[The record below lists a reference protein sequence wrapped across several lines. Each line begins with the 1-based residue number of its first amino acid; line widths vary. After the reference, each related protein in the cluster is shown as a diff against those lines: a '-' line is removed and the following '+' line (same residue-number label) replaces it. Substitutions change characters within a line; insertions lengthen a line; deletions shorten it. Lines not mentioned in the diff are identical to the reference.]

1 MPVEFTSVLSADGA
15 PAKKKGAQTSF
26 DAMAEAEQALK
37 EWQIAQEKKK
47 NPSGNITLPTWSTL
61 KEARQQAAEKK
72 KVTYQKLN
80 SAKKL
85 ADVREQQWEKLNAI
99 YERDKK
105 SLEEIEPVRKELEK
119 FKYLANDYQEK
130 ISRMEA
136 FRTQHQLNPTYENS
150 ENFYAAMEEVTRW
163 ENDHK
168 RDLEK
173 YNRLYQ
179 EYDTV
184 VKEYN
189 RAAES
194 LNRYGPAAQDAVKT
208 YANLFDSYDW
218 ANQDGLSDAVKQ
230 DYAKLEK
237 SREEAEKQAL
247 AEYKD
252 QLLAQ
257 KNDLENQLRGSARN
271 LLQGGDFFQNLKNQ
285 RDVQGEI
292 DTVRGELQILEERES
307 AEKAEQEARSDP
319 QFKNNAKK
327 GARIVDKY
335 LKIIMNS
342 GNLDSYEEYNAMTDE
357 QKEIYS
363 YYMYSDPEK
372 ANAYK
377 QGISKEINQT
387 LAAKRQNLMEQSI
400 EENPTL
406 AGLSTLITRPFT
418 TGRITAEALAS
429 LGQDGSRIADPNTR
443 GQAQLRAEESARQ
456 ASLKQTDNPVLQ
468 TLGQAGYA
476 IADMAPALVANAYLP
491 GAGTAYMGLMGGS
504 GGYADAASRGLTNRQ
519 ALTFGAT
526 SAVVSTALEKIGLDK
541 IGAAFA
547 GGKKPATQLLRQIA
561 GSFLAE
567 GSEEAAENVAQTIYD
582 EVISGTK
589 SARNQ
594 AIQQYMSQGMSR
606 EEAEKRAWM
615 DMGKDTL
622 NAFIVG
628 GLAGGA
634 MSGAG
639 GVANNLLPS
648 TSQQLQD
655 MGLTRAEAENLV
667 NSQRPEREYSIQS
680 LEDGR
685 KYVKADR
692 QVISGDNPKQ
702 WASQVT
708 NYINQQIRNGQDV
721 SLLTDDGDILQI
733 TRDTAG
739 KARFRNLVQQENG
752 KMLPMS
758 DEAYAAKLRAEG
770 HVDELARISSRGKY
784 TIPDRDGKHGE
795 MASDGW
801 NYRTA
806 YFEDSNGDYYQLKI
820 SVANNGEKA
829 TIYNINRMV
838 QKEKPR
844 SASGTSTQG
853 GALWGSKA
861 QADGNET
868 YSLSLPSNGGEVN
881 TGAEEKITAL
891 SNDLGVA
898 TVFDDTLPQSVN
910 GYYDTQTGEIH
921 INPNA
926 DVNTVFSHELAHSL
940 ENTSA
945 YQKLKSLV
953 LNELGDEAETLRQ
966 QKTELYN
973 RLGKELDVDSE
984 LVADYISQNLFTDAD
999 SIRRVA
1005 EADRG
1010 LATRIK
1016 NWITRM
1022 IAKVTGKSEK
1032 AFLTRAEDLYSQ
1044 ALQEA
1049 SQGHEAVSLK
1059 STQQAEVNAQGE
1071 AAEAGSEAKNYSV
1084 SADQQVDR
1092 LRRENQE
1099 LRRQMTRTSENM
1111 VNPSRLKSTVR
1122 QLLRGYSSQYP
1133 SSSLESDLNDLY
1145 TLMGNEE
1152 VQRNGETV
1160 ARSYEAVK
1168 SEAMD
1173 IAKKILDGSEVLNGS
1188 QEYQDIVG
1196 LLKSNSLYIPEN
1208 IRRDIDGG
1216 YAGFQRAHRSEINFQ
1231 QDGQPIEELWQT
1243 LESEYPG
1250 LFTEEYINPGD
1261 MVNRLGEVLTRLKPS
1276 KTNPFTDGQADFAT
1290 EQEFLAND
1298 IMERF
1303 YSIPQRAPTF
1313 ADKQAAKLVREK
1325 IRSRKQ
1331 LDAEKNRG
1339 QARVQK
1345 VREENRA
1352 KRIELKK
1359 ASSEKVKQARADERD
1374 KGQKRLKELKVR
1386 HKELDDA
1393 ARDRRYRADTRQKI
1407 QRHVADLS
1415 HKLLHPSDK
1424 SHIPDELTQPV
1435 ANLLDAVNLESTF
1448 STMLGQDGKLHRV
1461 APDEGAPT
1469 KRTQAFREL
1478 REAYVK
1484 IANNPRYKNEMV
1496 IDPDLQAN
1504 IDAVIAMKD
1513 IRLQDMT
1520 QEQLNTVWATVAA
1533 VEHSISTANQL
1544 FAEGRYKTLEAQAKA
1559 VYDGLQ
1565 MQKTKVERRGPVG
1578 AVDRLLNIEN
1588 VTPFDYF
1595 HEWGEGGDAL
1605 FAAARAAQDTQIRDY
1620 VDVQN
1625 FLADV
1630 VTGKEIKKWRETR
1643 SETFRV
1649 NGKSINLTI
1658 PQKMA
1663 LYLLDQREQGRKHI
1677 YGGGIEQGAVTV
1689 KGNKVE
1695 KSTEP
1700 VRVTPEDVKRITS
1713 TLTDRQKEVADSLGK
1728 YMSTYLAERGNLVS
1742 MQLYGYQKFTES
1754 NYFPINVDPNYTAR
1768 QLGETQ
1774 VQGRIEGKG
1783 FTKALEQNAGNPLV
1797 LYDIFS
1803 TFAKHAA
1810 EMTSYH
1816 AWLPFL
1822 KDAERVYNFRMGDG
1836 FSGSISEQISRV
1848 LGSGGAKYFEN
1859 FIADLNGQANL
1870 RNDFDASALLSNYK
1884 RAAVGA
1890 NLRVIIQQPTAYF
1903 RALAVL
1909 DSQDLAKGVFT
1920 PKKWELVKRWAPIA
1934 QWKDW
1939 GYFEVNTG
1947 RQLEDV
1953 ILDTDSRFE
1962 KFQQGLMAAAGKADE
1977 VTWTRLW
1984 GACESYVKRKFKEIS
1999 VGSDQ
2004 YYMKVAE
2011 KFNEV
2016 VDRTQVVDSVLH
2028 RTQIMRSP
2036 STLNK
2041 MASAFMGEPSK
2052 TYNLLRTALRDVK
2065 AARPGAKGKAAKM
2078 FYHAS
2083 LGFLISGTVNAAAAS
2098 VIDALRDD
2106 DEDETYLEKWWQA
2119 FSGLQGDEEDWTE
2132 VLQNLLSGNVADN
2145 LNILNMIPYVKDI
2158 LSLYQGY
2165 SVDRMDMAAADDFMN
2180 AAGKF
2185 MKALRD
2191 EGKTSLY
2198 KALTDLAGQ
2207 AARLLG
2213 IPVTNILRDGG
2224 AITQTVIRG
2233 INNPLI
2239 TYKYNQLSAP
2249 VEKNQGMYYDLL
2261 WRALRDGDENGY
2273 KIVRDD
2279 MINNHGL
2286 TFADIRSAMK
2296 ERFKEE
2302 WQENP
2307 DIASNLSLMEQVG
2320 VTAETIKEW
2329 KQDAFKKQWEADPSI
2344 AGDTAAMEAAGVTE
2358 DTIKAWQISKWKES
2372 GYVEDMKKL
2381 GEDLDAVEAVV
2392 RKINSTTN
2400 SADQRTYIRN
2410 SDLSQAAKAILY
2422 RKIAGETDAEVL
2434 DYFSEQGWDTVE
2446 AYRALDAMAGDGI
2459 KSLDKIQTLLVSGLT
2474 DMEIDYMLEQKVL
2487 SEERYAEMHNLVNTG
2502 MTIRDYMAAYETYLI
2517 LRDDETE
2524 GITASDRATKFSQW
2538 LDQQQFTQ
2546 AQKDALKDEFSFFSI
2561 IRAGETKYDRFTKA
2575 GLTPDTATFLEEMIS
2590 GLKPIGDSEKVTST
2604 QQALAIS
2611 GASIS
2616 DSDKLKALSVVMDDD
2631 TYPKVEEAYQNGIA
2645 PGIYVPYRYAM
2656 GKIHSDKDKNG
2667 ESIKKGYGTA
2677 KSKKMTYIDNLD
2689 LPVELKDYLYL
2700 QEWKESTIDEA
2711 PWYGGERYEGP
2722 LFDDEEVAEISQP
2735 TESYNDPNQ
2744 AYLPVES
2751 FSSTR
2756 VSQRF
2761 GSGHTGTDITPSGDN
2776 PTEPIHAR
2784 QNGTVTWTQ
2793 TGYGNLYGQS
2803 GVEGT
2808 NASYGNLVQITY
2820 EDGSY
2825 DIMAHLSDVAVQEG
2839 DQVVAGQQIGNM
2851 GNSGWSTGPHLHFE
2865 MHAADGSL
2873 IDSTAYLE
2881 GEPMNSPIGGTRGSG
2896 YTSGGSGSDSSKT
2909 SSSGKKSSGSKLK
2922 TINLTTGRDSMRS
2935 VPKAPKMTTSRA
2947 KAIALPTVKSIT
2959 KNALAGGAAGISV
2972 PEVGGIESR
2981 VSREGGDV
2989 RFIKL

>member
-1 MPVEFTSVLSADGA
+1 MQDWGSVA
-15 PAKKKGAQTSF
+15 
-26 DAMAEAEQALK
+26 
-37 EWQIAQEKKK
+37 
-47 NPSGNITLPTWSTL
+47 
-61 KEARQQAAEKK
+61 
-72 KVTYQKLN
+72 
-80 SAKKL
+80 
-85 ADVREQQWEKLNAI
+85 
-99 YERDKK
+99 
-105 SLEEIEPVRKELEK
+105 
-119 FKYLANDYQEK
+119 
-130 ISRMEA
+130 
-136 FRTQHQLNPTYENS
+136 
-150 ENFYAAMEEVTRW
+150 
-163 ENDHK
+163 
-168 RDLEK
+168 
-173 YNRLYQ
+173 
-179 EYDTV
+179 
-184 VKEYN
+184 
-189 RAAES
+189 
-194 LNRYGPAAQDAVKT
+194 
-208 YANLFDSYDW
+208 
-218 ANQDGLSDAVKQ
+218 
-230 DYAKLEK
+230 
-237 SREEAEKQAL
+237 
-247 AEYKD
+247 
-252 QLLAQ
+252 
-257 KNDLENQLRGSARN
+257 
-271 LLQGGDFFQNLKNQ
+271 
-285 RDVQGEI
+285 
-292 DTVRGELQILEERES
+292 
-307 AEKAEQEARSDP
+307 
-319 QFKNNAKK
+319 
-327 GARIVDKY
+327 
-335 LKIIMNS
+335 
-342 GNLDSYEEYNAMTDE
+342 
-357 QKEIYS
+357 
-363 YYMYSDPEK
+363 
-372 ANAYK
+372 
-377 QGISKEINQT
+377 
-387 LAAKRQNLMEQSI
+387 
-400 EENPTL
+400 
-406 AGLSTLITRPFT
+406 
-418 TGRITAEALAS
+418 
-429 LGQDGSRIADPNTR
+429 
-443 GQAQLRAEESARQ
+443 
-456 ASLKQTDNPVLQ
+456 
-468 TLGQAGYA
+468 
-476 IADMAPALVANAYLP
+476 
-491 GAGTAYMGLMGGS
+491 
-504 GGYADAASRGLTNRQ
+504 
-519 ALTFGAT
+519 
-526 SAVVSTALEKIGLDK
+526 
-541 IGAAFA
+541 
-547 GGKKPATQLLRQIA
+547 
-561 GSFLAE
+561 
-567 GSEEAAENVAQTIYD
+567 
-582 EVISGTK
+582 
-589 SARNQ
+589 
-594 AIQQYMSQGMSR
+594 
-606 EEAEKRAWM
+606 
-615 DMGKDTL
+615 
-622 NAFIVG
+622 
-628 GLAGGA
+628 
-634 MSGAG
+634 
-639 GVANNLLPS
+639 S

-667 NSQRPEREYSIQS
+667 NSQRPEREYSIRE
-680 LEDGR
+680 LPNGER
-685 KYVKADR
+685 
-692 QVISGDNPKQ
+692 
-702 WASQVT
+702 VT
-708 NYINQQIRNGQDV
+708 VVDTRQDV
-721 SLLTDDGDILQI
+721 FDHAKPSEYPRIARKEILEHFKGQTLPLGENDLARV
-733 TRDTAG
+733 TRNTAG
-739 KARFRNLVQQENG
+739 EYTHPATRLERQEYNSKMKASAELNNLLETAEYVGSANDNKNHSEALLGFDYYKTKFVVDGKTFEGIINIATSENG
-752 KMLPMS
+752 RVLYDINNIREVS
-758 DEAYAAKLRAEG
+758 DY
-770 HVDELARISSRGKY
+770 GKPA
-784 TIPDRDGKHGE
+784 TRMAQSTSVLTAGDLSE
-795 MASDGW
+795 NSVASDPQ
-801 NYRTA
+801 NVNAESRA
-806 YFEDSNGDYYQLKI
+806 AI
-820 SVANNGEKA
+820 EK
-829 TIYNINRMV
+829 
-838 QKEKPR
+838 
-844 SASGTSTQG
+844 
-853 GALWGSKA
+853 
-861 QADGNET
+861 
-868 YSLSLPSNGGEVN
+868 LSSDMG
-881 TGAEEKITAL
+881 IT
-891 SNDLGVA
+891 

-945 YQKLKSLV
+945 YQKLKDLV

-1032 AFLTRAEDLYSQ
+1032 AFLTRAEELYSQ

-1084 SADQQVDR
+1084 SPDQQVDR

-1133 SSSLESDLNDLY
+1133 SSSLESDLNGLY

-1276 KTNPFTDGQADFAT
+1276 KTNPFTAGQADFAT
-1290 EQEFLAND
+1290 EQELLAND

-1345 VREENRA
+1345 VREGNRA

-1407 QRHVADLS
+1407 QRHVAGLS

-1448 STMLGQDGKLHRV
+1448 STMLGQDGKLHRA
-1461 APDEGAPT
+1461 APDGGAPT

-1713 TLTDRQKEVADSLGK
+1713 TLTGRQKEVADALGK

-1890 NLRVIIQQPTAYF
+1890 NPRVIIQQPTAYF

-2261 WRALRDGDENGY
+2261 WRALQDGDENGY

-2344 AGDTAAMEAAGVTE
+2344 AVDTAAMEAAGVTE

-2459 KSLDKIQTLLVSGLT
+2459 KSLDKIQTLLASGLT

-2502 MTIRDYMAAYETYLI
+2502 MTIRDYMAAYEAYLT
-2517 LRDDETE
+2517 LDADETE

-2645 PGIYVPYRYAM
+2645 PGIYVPCRYAM
-2656 GKIHSDKDKNG
+2656 NKITSDKDENG
-2667 ESIKKGYGTA
+2667 ESIKKGYGSA

-2689 LPVELKDYLYL
+2689 LPVELKNYLYL

-2744 AYLPVES
+2744 AYSPVES

-2881 GEPMNSPIGGTRGSG
+2881 GESMNSPIGGTRGSG